1 MSYEDFLIRYD
12 GRHAEWVDGEV
23 IVTLPISDRH
33 DAVSTFLTMVLG
45 FFVQSRGLG
54 RVLTAP
60 FQMKLGPTGPGRE
73 PDVMFVARER
83 LDRVLRTRLAGPADV
98 AIEIISPDSI
108 ERDRHDKYAEYEAA
122 GVPESG
128 RATPSPSRVRAV
140 SRWGQ

>member
-12 GRHAEWVDGEV
+12 GRHAEWVDGDV
-23 IVTLPISDRH
+23 IVPLPISDRH
-33 DAVSTFLTMVLG
+33 DAVSTFLTTILSI
-45 FFVQSRGLG
+45 FVQSRGLG
-54 RVLTAP
+54 RVLIAP

-73 PDVMFVARER
+73 PEVMFVARGR

-108 ERDRHDKYAEYEAA
+108 ERDRPDKYAEYEAT

-128 RATPSPSRVRAV
+128 PATPSPSRVRVV
-140 SRWGQ
+140 SRRGQ